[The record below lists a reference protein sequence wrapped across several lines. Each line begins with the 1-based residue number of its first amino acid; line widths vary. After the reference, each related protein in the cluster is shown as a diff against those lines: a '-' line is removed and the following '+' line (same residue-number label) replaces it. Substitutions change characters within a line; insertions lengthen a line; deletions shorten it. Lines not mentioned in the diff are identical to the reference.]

1 MQHSGENY
9 AQSYKA
15 LINSKIFS
23 IVGVSRS
30 KAILWLSKESGFS
43 KIYFSSRYERTIV
56 DFRPIGKIIDYISK
70 HEN

>member
-30 KAILWLSKESGFS
+30 KAILWLSNASGFS
-43 KIYFSSRYERTIV
+43 KMYFSSEKKNNSLSYSI
-56 DFRPIGKIIDYISK
+56 FFPWF
-70 HEN
+70 